1 MVYRND
7 WYWGGVTTAFWSG
20 FQQKEFNIKRFA
32 LPQIPFQNLLINGK
46 VVLAYIQKGLVQNVV

>member
-7 WYWGGVTTAFWSG
+7 WYWGGVAIAFWSG
-20 FQQKEFNIKRFA
+20 FQQKEFNIKRFS
-32 LPQIPFQNLLINGK
+32 LPQIPFQNLHINGK